1 MAAPFAESIVAVAA
15 LTLIGAGAVTAG
27 YEIKAAREARAA
39 AIAATGSDPDGAP
52 PILTRYGCA
61 GCHDI
66 PGIQGPG
73 GRVGPPLRTVK
84 ERVYL
89 GGRLTNTPD
98 NLVQWIANP
107 RQIDP
112 KTAMPVTGIS
122 TADARH
128 VAAYLL
134 ALQ

>member
-1 MAAPFAESIVAVAA
+1 MPKAILISLGVLLAAA
-15 LTLIGAGAVTAG
+15 LAAGAYAFDA
-27 YEIKAAREARAA
+27 KRQQDARTRAA
-39 AIAATGSDPDGAP
+39 AVTRGDPDRAP
-52 PILTRYGCA
+52 ALILRYGCA

-122 TADARH
+122 TTDARH

-134 ALQ
+134 ALR